1 MSDLP
6 SWARVGAKVVC
17 VDADP
22 RGGDRPRRLTA
33 GGVYTIRQVVVGA
46 IDADGAP
53 YVGVHLEE
61 IQRTP
66 YRDIGVVPFDI
77 ARFRP
82 LVSESDD
89 VALFTHHLDSVRN
102 TEHA

>member
-17 VDADP
+17 VDA
-22 RGGDRPRRLTA
+22 GPRRLTA

-82 LVSESDD
+82 LVSQSDD
-89 VALFTHHLDSVRN
+89 IALFTHHLDSVRN